1 MPFELSQLSLCCDSK
16 SKQKL
21 YNENRKTYETLTN
34 MWFRQVL
41 RLQSI
46 SRQNFRVQ
54 VKYEIHLCPILS
66 ASAPARSRKNGYYEI
81 LGVSANSRNG
91 DIKVKLVSVE
101 LNHNGVTTRLF
112 PMEKYL

>member
-1 MPFELSQLSLCCDSK
+1 MPSELSQLSLCCE

-21 YNENRKTYETLTN
+21 YNENRKTYETLTI

-41 RLQSI
+41 KLQSI

-91 DIKVKLVSVE
+91 DIKVKLV
-101 LNHNGVTTRLF
+101 
-112 PMEKYL
+112 

>member
-1 MPFELSQLSLCCDSK
+1 
-16 SKQKL
+16 
-21 YNENRKTYETLTN
+21 

-54 VKYEIHLCPILS
+54 IKYEIHLCPILS

-91 DIKVKLVSVE
+91 DIKVKLVSLE
-101 LNHNGVTTRLF
+101 LNHNGIMTSVYGFSHRINICNLKTFCYTL
-112 PMEKYL
+112 PKNKLICQKKCEALGLNGI

>member
-1 MPFELSQLSLCCDSK
+1 
-16 SKQKL
+16 
-21 YNENRKTYETLTN
+21 

-54 VKYEIHLCPILS
+54 VKYEIHLCPILT

-81 LGVSANSRNG
+81 LGKFLS
-91 DIKVKLVSVE
+91 VKTQMISKWFFQVIVFLKHF
-101 LNHNGVTTRLF
+101 LNL
-112 PMEKYL
+112 L

>member
-1 MPFELSQLSLCCDSK
+1 
-16 SKQKL
+16 
-21 YNENRKTYETLTN
+21 

-41 RLQSI
+41 RLHSI

-91 DIKVKLVSVE
+91 DIKVKLVFME
-101 LNHNGVTTRLF
+101 LNHNGKITWLF
-112 PMEKYL
+112 LQIRHCRKNVCDLKTYCLSPDKT

>member
-1 MPFELSQLSLCCDSK
+1 
-16 SKQKL
+16 
-21 YNENRKTYETLTN
+21 

-41 RLQSI
+41 RLHSI

-91 DIKVKLVSVE
+91 DIKVKLVSME
-101 LNHNGVTTRLF
+101 LNHNGIMTTWLLPQNEYLYMKTFCLTLTKNKLIF
-112 PMEKYL
+112 PKNVGA

>member
-1 MPFELSQLSLCCDSK
+1 
-16 SKQKL
+16 
-21 YNENRKTYETLTN
+21 

-91 DIKVKLVSVE
+91 DIKVKLVSME
-101 LNHNGVTTRLF
+101 LNHDGKITWLF
-112 PMEKYL
+112 LQIRHHRKNICDLKTLLKP

>member
-1 MPFELSQLSLCCDSK
+1 
-16 SKQKL
+16 
-21 YNENRKTYETLTN
+21 

-91 DIKVKLVSVE
+91 DIKVKLVSLE
-101 LNHNGVTTRLF
+101 LNHNGIMTSIWVF
-112 PMEKYL
+112 PQNKYL

>member
-1 MPFELSQLSLCCDSK
+1 MRGSRNLSQIAEPSVPSKLSQLSLCCE

-21 YNENRKTYETLTN
+21 YNENRETYETLTN

-91 DIKVKLVSVE
+91 DIKVKLV
-101 LNHNGVTTRLF
+101 
-112 PMEKYL
+112 

>member
-1 MPFELSQLSLCCDSK
+1 
-16 SKQKL
+16 
-21 YNENRKTYETLTN
+21 

-41 RLQSI
+41 KLQSI

-91 DIKVKLVSVE
+91 DIKVKLVS
-101 LNHNGVTTRLF
+101 NGGKSYWEDYMAF
-112 PMEKYL
+112 PTDQALQEKYF